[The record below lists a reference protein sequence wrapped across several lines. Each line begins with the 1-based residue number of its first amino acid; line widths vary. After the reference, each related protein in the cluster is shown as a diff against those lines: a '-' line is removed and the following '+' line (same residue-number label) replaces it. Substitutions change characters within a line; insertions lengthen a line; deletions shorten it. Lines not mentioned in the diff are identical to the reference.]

1 MLMASQSEFVVRL
14 MTDEEQQ
21 FLKALGSR
29 IASLRKEQ
37 GVSQRAMA
45 DELGIAQQTY
55 AHYEVGR
62 IRMPIAT
69 LPAIAQ
75 FFGVS
80 VDELLGRKNG
90 TGKRGPAPRLQQQ
103 IERLSRLPKAKQ
115 KTVMEMLEGV
125 LSQAGR

>member
-1 MLMASQSEFVVRL
+1 
-14 MTDEEQQ
+14 MTHDEQQ
-21 FLKALGSR
+21 FLKTLGTR
-29 IASLRKEQ
+29 IARLRKEQ
-37 GVSQRAMA
+37 GISQRAMA

-62 IRMPIAT
+62 IRMPVSM

-115 KTVMEMLEGV
+115 KVVMEMIEGV
-125 LSQAGR
+125 LGQTGR